1 MQDASGWEQ
10 VWWGPPAPLSLFF
23 LLWLCEDS
31 GRRCIVLAP
40 GGGELR
46 DPSPAFKVKM
56 AFSCSRYSRGGRGGG
71 GGGGEYCGVPS
82 DTVSYVF
89 PLCYHLFFLGF
100 FFCGLLIP
108 FVPVRP

>member
-56 AFSCSRYSRGGRGGG
+56 AFSCSRYSRDRKS
-71 GGGGEYCGVPS
+71 V
-82 DTVSYVF
+82 V
-89 PLCYHLFFLGF
+89 
-100 FFCGLLIP
+100 
-108 FVPVRP
+108 